1 MKKSKKVLR
10 IIAIVFLLILIGIT
24 SFFGYYF
31 YNMKGIDLKAGALT
45 MNEKSAL
52 AYHVK
57 LKNSDYYKKESTSY
71 LTDFIDEITA
81 SYNYST
87 TFSHKVK
94 GEYSYYVE
102 GTLRTSVENENQ
114 GILNRDI
121 YKSEVK
127 KKEIEGNILN
137 ISDDFLIDVEQ
148 YKKMYDE
155 LVSNYHLNLKGDL
168 FFHVVITY
176 NVFDEQ
182 ISKSVNQKAELT
194 LEFPIDGETTTI
206 KTSPEKENVFREYK
220 ESPSEHDSIYFVIAL
235 EFFGAGFLFSL
246 IILLLVIEVA
256 HTDTEYE
263 KIIHHY
269 LKKYDSLIVELK
281 SLPNLADIEVL
292 FVKTFD
298 DLVDAANQLS
308 LPINYINITK
318 KHESIFL
325 VILDEQCYAYKIR
338 EK

>member
-1 MKKSKKVLR
+1 MKKSKNVLR
-10 IIAIVFLLILIGIT
+10 IIAIIFLLILIGVS

-52 AYHVK
+52 TYNVK
-57 LKNSDYYKKESTSY
+57 LKNRDYYKQDSNAY
-71 LTDFIDEITA
+71 LTNFIDEINA
-81 SYNYST
+81 SFNYST
-87 TFSHKVK
+87 TFSNKVK

-102 GTLRTSVENENQ
+102 GLLKTSVENENQ
-114 GILNRDI
+114 SILNRDI

-127 KKEIEGNILN
+127 KESIDGNILN
-137 ISDDFLIDVEQ
+137 LSDDFLIDVEE

-155 LVSNYHLNLKGDL
+155 LLSNYRLNLNGEL

-176 NVFDEQ
+176 NVFDEV
-182 ISKSVNQKAELT
+182 IEKSINQKAELT
-194 LEFPIDGETTTI
+194 LQFPIDQETTTI
-206 KTSPEKENVFREYK
+206 KTSPDKENVFREYK
-220 ESPSEHDSIYFVIAL
+220 ETPSEHESIYFVICL

-256 HTDTEYE
+256 NSDTEYE
-263 KIIHHY
+263 RTIHHY

-281 SLPNLADIEVL
+281 RLPNLADMDVL
-292 FVKTFD
+292 FVKSFK
-298 DLVDAANQLS
+298 DLVDASNQLS
-308 LPINYINITK
+308 MPINYVEIAK
-318 KHESIFL
+318 KRESIFL
-325 VILDEQCYAYKIR
+325 VILDEKCYAYKVK